1 MAVNEVWEILVPAN
15 WNDGTPVKV
24 RHHRVWDA
32 FVQHQSGGLTILRPA
47 KGMWRAKDG
56 TKYHDRMIPVRFIAR
71 NRRMVN
77 EIMKFTA
84 EHYDQHEVMCYRVAT
99 EVIVATREE
108 LGVTK
113 PFWRKTNGNE

>member
-1 MAVNEVWEILVPAN
+1 MAVNEVWEILVPAT

-24 RHHRVWDA
+24 RHHRVWDE
-32 FVQHQSGGLTILRPA
+32 FVKHNTGGITIMRPA
-47 KGMWRAKDG
+47 KGAWRKGD
-56 TKYHDRMIPVRFIAR
+56 KEFIDRMIPVRFIATS
-71 NRRMVN
+71 RRMVN

-84 EHYDQHEVMCYRVAT
+84 EHYDQEAVMCYFIAA
-99 EVIVATREE
+99 EVIVATRAE